1 MSPVNDPLLEKPRC
15 TCKVDLT
22 STLTLHLPSIKLTP
36 FLSSNSLFYIT
47 KNLLGSPSEVFS
59 KGPTPSSTKNLSR
72 TRRRRGGGGNIVAT
86 LWQGQSHVWPMP
98 SNGLTR
104 KLYQYTIPSTAVTY
118 NRRVEH
124 GSLEHEIMLEWT
136 SSSLLL
142 LLLSNISQGITIDIR
157 SLSTYWS
164 PTRGHWILCN
174 PQFSSN

>member
-1 MSPVNDPLLEKPRC
+1 MHLQSRLD
-15 TCKVDLT
+15 
-22 STLTLHLPSIKLTP
+22 LHLNPAPGLYQTYIFSQFKL
-36 FLSSNSLFYIT
+36 LFDSP
-47 KNLLGSPSEVFS
+47 KNLLGSPSELFS
-59 KGPTPSSTKNLSR
+59 KGPTPSSTKNLST
-72 TRRRRGGGGNIVAT
+72 TRRRRGGLAT

-104 KLYQYTIPSTAVTY
+104 KLYQYTIPSTAVTH

-124 GSLEHEIMLEWT
+124 GSVEHEIMLEWT
-136 SSSLLL
+136 SSSLL

-164 PTRGHWILCN
+164 PTRGRWVLCN

>member
-1 MSPVNDPLLEKPRC
+1 MHLQSRLD
-15 TCKVDLT
+15 
-22 STLTLHLPSIKLTP
+22 LHLNPAPALYQTYTFSQLKL
-36 FLSSNSLFYIT
+36 LFDIP
-47 KNLLGSPSEVFS
+47 KNLLGSPSKVFS
-59 KGPTPSSTKNLSR
+59 KGPTPSSTKNLST
-72 TRRRRGGGGNIVAT
+72 TRRRRGGGGNIVAR

-124 GSLEHEIMLEWT
+124 GSLEHKIMLEWT

>member
-1 MSPVNDPLLEKPRC
+1 MHLQSRLD
-15 TCKVDLT
+15 
-22 STLTLHLPSIKLTP
+22 LHLNPAPALYQTYTFSQVKL
-36 FLSSNSLFYIT
+36 LFYIPKT
-47 KNLLGSPSEVFS
+47 LLGSPSEVFS
-59 KGPTPSSTKNLSR
+59 NGPTPSSAKNLSQQE
-72 TRRRRGGGGNIVAT
+72 GGEEGVAT

-104 KLYQYTIPSTAVTY
+104 KLYQYTIPSTAVTH

-164 PTRGHWILCN
+164 PTGGHWILCY

>member
-1 MSPVNDPLLEKPRC
+1 MHLQSRLD
-15 TCKVDLT
+15 
-22 STLTLHLPSIKLTP
+22 LHLNPAPALYQTYTFFQLKL
-36 FLSSNSLFYIT
+36 LYIP
-47 KNLLGSPSEVFS
+47 KILLGSPSEVLS
-59 KGPTPSSTKNLSR
+59 KGPTPSSTKTLST
-72 TRRRRGGGGNIVAT
+72 TRRRRGGVAT

-164 PTRGHWILCN
+164 PTRGRWILCN

>member
-1 MSPVNDPLLEKPRC
+1 MHLQSRFD
-15 TCKVDLT
+15 
-22 STLTLHLPSIKLTP
+22 LHLNPAPALYQTYTFSQLKV
-36 FLSSNSLFYIT
+36 LFDIA
-47 KNLLGSPSEVFS
+47 KNILGSPSELFS
-59 KGPTPSSTKNLSR
+59 NGPTPSSTKNLST
-72 TRRRRGGGGNIVAT
+72 TRRRRGGLAT

>member
-36 FLSSNSLFYIT
+36 FLNSNSF
-47 KNLLGSPSEVFS
+47 LGSPSEV
-59 KGPTPSSTKNLSR
+59 LSR
-72 TRRRRGGGGNIVAT
+72 VQLPLQRKICPQHEGGEERVAT

-104 KLYQYTIPSTAVTY
+104 KLYQYTIPSTAVTH

-164 PTRGHWILCN
+164 PTWGHWILCN

>member
-22 STLTLHLPSIKLTP
+22 STLTLHLPFIKLTP
-36 FLSSNSLFYIT
+36 FLNSNSLFT
-47 KNLLGSPSEVFS
+47 SPKICWGARQKYLVRVQLPLQRKICPQHE
-59 KGPTPSSTKNLSR
+59 
-72 TRRRRGGGGNIVAT
+72 GGEEGVAT

-164 PTRGHWILCN
+164 STMGHWILGK
-174 PQFSSN
+174 PSKTT